1 MIFRFKEDLNEE
13 QERAV
18 KHTSGPALVLAGA
31 GSGKTR
37 VITYRIAY
45 LLEQANARPYNIMAV
60 TFTNK
65 AADEMKERLYSLVR
79 SSVKGMWMGTFHSL
93 CARILREFADRTAY
107 TRNFVIYDTQDQHNL
122 IKKIMKD
129 LRINEK
135 EADLYYSHRYISN
148 LKNKLIDEFEF
159 KPYNYKTELVGNIY
173 KEYQRRLKKNNA
185 MDFDDLL
192 FNLYLLLDSDKKVK
206 EELNDRFRY
215 KLVDEYQDTN
225 LSQYE
230 ILKKLSEKYKNIFVV
245 GDDDQSIYGFR
256 GADINNILDFEDD
269 FPDSKVYKLER
280 NYRSTKRILEVAS
293 NVVKN
298 NRFRKG
304 KTLWTE
310 QDEGEKIVL
319 FSGLT
324 EREEAIKLIGFLKE
338 ELKKYDKKDILIA
351 YRTNAQS
358 RALEDALLKENIP
371 YVIIGGVK
379 FYQRKEIKDILS
391 YIKFIVNKKDSI
403 SFFRILNTPRR
414 GIGKVTR
421 EKIEKIAREE
431 NISLWE
437 SSRKLTAEDSNI
449 ADFVE
454 LIEELDKINR
464 VDELMVAVVEKTEYL
479 KILKEK
485 DSIES
490 ESRIENIQELLS
502 AVFEFT
508 ENTGKFAPEEY
519 LMDVGLKTDIDGW
532 NKSNSVTLMTL
543 HNTKGLE
550 FELVFI
556 TGIGEGL
563 LPHYRSINEG
573 NLEEERRLFYVGITR
588 ARKKLFLSYF
598 LTHGAGWGSGRRI
611 VPSQFLKELP
621 QRAVE
626 KYEDYTTGSNEG
638 NRYILREE
646 KENYKWIEH
655 PVFGRGRILDTVDGD
670 KLLISFNG
678 TTKKIKRSFFNERN

>member
-1 MIFRFKEDLNEE
+1 MIFRFKEELNKE
-13 QERAV
+13 QEKAV

-45 LLEQANARPYNIMAV
+45 LLEHENAKPYNILAV

-65 AADEMKERLYSLVR
+65 AADEMKERLYTLV
-79 SSVKGMWMGTFHSL
+79 SSSIKGMWLGTFHSL
-93 CARILREFADRTAY
+93 CARLLREFAVRTAY
-107 TRNFVIYDTQDQHNL
+107 TKNFVIYDTQDQHNL
-122 IKKIMKD
+122 IKNIMKD
-129 LRINEK
+129 FRVNEK
-135 EADLYYSHRYISN
+135 EADLYYIHRYISN
-148 LKNKLIDEFEF
+148 LKNRLVDEYEF
-159 KPYNYKTELVGNIY
+159 KPYSYKTEIVKNVY
-173 KEYQRRLKKNNA
+173 EEYQRRLRENNA

-192 FNLYLLLDSDKKVK
+192 FNLYILLDSDRKIR

-225 LSQYE
+225 VSQYE
-230 ILKKLSEKYKNIFVV
+230 ILKKLSEKYKDIFVV

-256 GADINNILDFEDD
+256 GAEINNILDFEDD

-298 NRFRKG
+298 NLYRKG

-310 QDEGEKIVL
+310 QDEGEKIIL
-319 FSGLT
+319 FSSLT
-324 EREEAIKLIGFLKE
+324 EKEEASRLIGFLRE
-338 ELKKYDKKDILIA
+338 ELKKCNRKDILIA

-358 RALEDALLKENIP
+358 RAIEDALLKENIP

-391 YIKFIVNKKDSI
+391 YVKFIVNKKDSI

-414 GIGKVTR
+414 GIGKATR
-421 EKIEKIAREE
+421 EKIEKKAREG
-431 NISLWE
+431 NISLWKA
-437 SSRKLTAEDSNI
+437 SLSLAAEDSSI
-449 ADFVE
+449 KEFVE
-454 LIEELDKINR
+454 LIEELDKIKR
-464 VDELMVAVVEKTEYL
+464 VDELMAAIVEKTGYMET
-479 KILKEK
+479 LKEK

-508 ENTGKFAPEEY
+508 ENTGKFSPEEY
-519 LMDVGLKTDIDGW
+519 LIEVGLKTDIDSW
-532 NKSNSVTLMTL
+532 NRSDSVNLMTL

-550 FELVFI
+550 FEVVFI
-556 TGIGEGL
+556 TGIGDGL
-563 LPHYRSINEG
+563 LPHYRSIKEG

-588 ARKKLFLSYF
+588 ARKKLYLSYF
-598 LTHGAGWGSGRRI
+598 LTHGAGWGSGRSI
-611 VPSQFLKELP
+611 IPSQFLKELP
-621 QRAVE
+621 TKAIE
-626 KYEDYTTGSNEG
+626 KCEDYTTGLNETE
-638 NRYILREE
+638 RHILRDK
-646 KENYKWIEH
+646 KESYKWIEH
-655 PVFGRGRILDTVDGD
+655 PVFGKGLILDTVDGD

-678 TTKKIKRSFFNERN
+678 MTKKIKRSFFNERN

>member
-45 LLEQANARPYNIMAV
+45 LLEQENAVPYNIMAV

-65 AADEMKERLYSLVR
+65 AADEMKERLYSLVNG
-79 SSVKGMWMGTFHSL
+79 SIKGMWMGTFHSL
-93 CARILREFADRTAY
+93 CARLLREFADRTAY
-107 TRNFVIYDTQDQHNL
+107 TNNFVIYDTQDQHNL
-122 IKKIMKD
+122 IKNIMRD

-135 EADLYYSHRYISN
+135 ETDLYYIHRYISN
-148 LKNKLIDEFEF
+148 LKNKLINEYEF
-159 KPYNYKTELVGNIY
+159 KPYNYKTEIVRNIY
-173 KEYQRRLKKNNA
+173 QEYQKKLKENNA

-192 FNLYLLLDSDKKVK
+192 FNLYILLDSDRRIR

-230 ILKKLSEKYKNIFVV
+230 ILKKLSEKYKDIFVV

-298 NRFRKG
+298 NRYRKG

-324 EREEAIKLIGFLKE
+324 EREEAIKLIGFLKK
-338 ELKKYDKKDILIA
+338 ELKKYDRKDILIA

-391 YIKFIVNKKDSI
+391 YVKFIVNKKDSI

-421 EKIEKIAREE
+421 EKIEKKAIEE
-431 NISLWE
+431 NVSLWE
-437 SSRKLTAEDSNI
+437 ASLGLAPEDTSI
-449 ADFVE
+449 EKFVE

-464 VDELMVAVVEKTEYL
+464 VDELMVAIVEKTGYVE
-479 KILKEK
+479 ILKEK

-490 ESRIENIQELLS
+490 ESRLENIQELLS

-508 ENTGKFAPEEY
+508 ENSGKSSPEEY
-519 LMDVGLKTDIDGW
+519 LIEVGLKTDIDGW
-532 NKSNSVTLMTL
+532 NKSDSVNLMTL

-550 FELVFI
+550 FEVVFI
-556 TGIGEGL
+556 TGIGEEL
-563 LPHYRSINEG
+563 LPHYRSIKEG

-611 VPSQFLKELP
+611 IPSQFLKELP
-621 QRAVE
+621 PEAIERH
-626 KYEDYTTGSNEG
+626 EDYTTGLNEQD
-638 NRYILREE
+638 RCILRDK
-646 KENYKWIEH
+646 KENYRWIEH
-655 PVFGRGRILDTVDGD
+655 PVFGRGEILDTIDGD

-678 TTKKIKRSFFNERN
+678 MTKKIKRSFFNERN

>member
-1 MIFRFKEDLNEE
+1 MSFRKELNEE
-13 QERAV
+13 QVKAV
-18 KHTSGPALVLAGA
+18 THTSGPALVLAGA

-45 LLEQANARPYNIMAV
+45 LLEQADVKPYHVLAV

-65 AADEMKERLYSLVR
+65 AADEMKERLYTLVR
-79 SSVKGMWMGTFHSL
+79 SSYEGIWMGTFHSI
-93 CARILREFADRTAY
+93 CARLLREFAEY
-107 TRNFVIYDTQDQHNL
+107 TPYSKNFVIYDTQDQRNL
-122 IKKIMKD
+122 IKKILEDFK
-129 LRINEK
+129 IGEK
-135 EADLYYSHRYISN
+135 ELDFYYAHRKISN
-148 LKNKLIDEFEF
+148 LKNRLVDENEF
-159 KPYNYKTELVGNIY
+159 KPYDYRTELLKDVY
-173 KEYQRRLKKNNA
+173 KEYQRRLKKNDA

-192 FNLYLLLDSDKKVK
+192 CNFYILLNTNK
-206 EELNDRFRY
+206 EIRNKLNDRFRY

-225 LSQYE
+225 PSQYQ
-230 ILKKLSEKYKNIFVV
+230 ILKKLSEKYKDIFVV

-269 FPDSKVYKLER
+269 FPNSKVYKLER

-310 QDEGEKIVL
+310 EEKGEKIVL
-319 FSGLT
+319 FSALT
-324 EREEAIKLIGFLKE
+324 EKEEASKLVIFLKE

-358 RALEDALLKENIP
+358 RAIEDALLRENIP
-371 YVIIGGVK
+371 YIIVGGVK

-391 YIKFIVNKKDSI
+391 YVKFVVNKNDSI

-437 SSRKLTAEDSNI
+437 ATQQLSGQESNI
-449 ADFVE
+449 ASFVQ
-454 LIEELDKINR
+454 LIQDLDKIKR
-464 VDELMVAVVEKTEYL
+464 IDELIVAIVEKIRYID
-479 KILKEK
+479 ILEEK
-485 DSIES
+485 DTIES

-502 AVFEFT
+502 AVYEFT
-508 ENTGKFAPEEY
+508 ENTKEY
-519 LMDVGLKTDIDGW
+519 LPEDYLIEVGLKSDIDSW
-532 NKSNSVTLMTL
+532 NRSDSVNLMTL

-550 FELVFI
+550 FKVVFI
-556 TGIGEGL
+556 VGLGEGL
-563 LPHYRSINEG
+563 LPHFRSIKEG
-573 NLEEERRLFYVGITR
+573 NEEEERRLFYVGITR
-588 ARKKLFLSYF
+588 AREKLFLSYF
-598 LTHGAGWGSGRRI
+598 LQHGAGWKNGRR
-611 VPSQFLKELP
+611 VLPSPFIKELP
-621 QRAVE
+621 PEAIE
-626 KYEDYTTGSNEG
+626 KPINLTTGIKEKK
-638 NRYILREE
+638 RYIL
-646 KENYKWIEH
+646 KDKKDKNKWVDH
-655 PVFGRGRILDTVDGD
+655 PLFGRGEVLDTIDGD

-678 TTKKIKRSFFNERN
+678 MTKKIKRRFFDERS

>member
-1 MIFRFKEDLNEE
+1 LSFKEELNEE
-13 QERAV
+13 QVKAV
-18 KHTSGPALVLAGA
+18 THTSGPALVLAGA

-45 LLEQANARPYNIMAV
+45 LLEQANVKPYHILAV

-65 AADEMKERLYSLVR
+65 AADEMKERLYTLVR
-79 SSVKGMWMGTFHSL
+79 SSYEAIWMGTFHSI
-93 CARILREFADRTAY
+93 CARLLREFADY
-107 TRNFVIYDTQDQHNL
+107 TPYSKNFVIYDTQDQRNL
-122 IKKIMKD
+122 IKKILEDFK
-129 LRINEK
+129 IGEK
-135 EADLYYSHRYISN
+135 ELDFYYAQRKISN
-148 LKNKLIDEFEF
+148 LKNKLVDEYEY
-159 KPYNYKTELVGNIY
+159 KPYDYKTEMLKDVYN
-173 KEYQRRLKKNNA
+173 EYQRRLKKNDA

-192 FNLYLLLDSDKKVK
+192 CNFYILLDTNK
-206 EELNDRFRY
+206 EIRNKLNDRFRY

-225 LSQYE
+225 PSQYQ
-230 ILKKLSEKYKNIFVV
+230 ILKKLSEKYKDIFVV

-269 FPDSKVYKLER
+269 FPNSKVYKLER

-310 QDEGEKIVL
+310 EEEGEKIVL
-319 FSGLT
+319 FSALT
-324 EREEAIKLIGFLKE
+324 EREEASKLVIFLKE

-358 RALEDALLKENIP
+358 RAVEDALLRENIP
-371 YVIIGGVK
+371 YVVIGGVK

-391 YIKFIVNKKDSI
+391 YVKFIVNKNDSI

-437 SSRKLTAEDSNI
+437 ASCGLAEQEPNI
-449 ADFVE
+449 ASFVK
-454 LIEELDKINR
+454 LIKDLDKIKR
-464 VDELMVAVVEKTEYL
+464 IDELIVEIVEKIRYID
-479 KILKEK
+479 ILKEK
-485 DSIES
+485 DTIES

-502 AVFEFT
+502 AVYEFT
-508 ENTGKFAPEEY
+508 ENTKEY
-519 LMDVGLKTDIDGW
+519 LPEDYLIEVGLKADIDSW
-532 NKSNSVTLMTL
+532 NRSDSVNLMTL

-550 FELVFI
+550 FKVVFI
-556 TGIGEGL
+556 VGLGEGL
-563 LPHYRSINEG
+563 LPHFRSIKEG
-573 NLEEERRLFYVGITR
+573 NEEEERRLFYVGITR
-588 ARKKLFLSYF
+588 AREKLFLSYF
-598 LTHGAGWGSGRRI
+598 LQHGAGWKNGRR
-611 VPSQFLKELP
+611 VLPSPFIKELP
-621 QRAVE
+621 PEAIE
-626 KYEDYTTGSNEG
+626 KPINLTTGIKEKK
-638 NRYILREE
+638 RYIL
-646 KENYKWIEH
+646 KDKKDKSKWVDH
-655 PVFGRGRILDTVDGD
+655 PLFGRGEVLDTIDGD

-678 TTKKIKRSFFNERN
+678 MTKKIKRRFFDERS

>member
-1 MIFRFKEDLNEE
+1 LSFRKELNEE
-13 QERAV
+13 QVKAV
-18 KHTSGPALVLAGA
+18 THTSGPALVLAGA

-45 LLEQANARPYNIMAV
+45 LLEQADVKPYHVLAV

-65 AADEMKERLYSLVR
+65 AADEMKERLYTLVR
-79 SSVKGMWMGTFHSL
+79 SSYEGIWMGTFHSI
-93 CARILREFADRTAY
+93 CARLLREFAEY
-107 TRNFVIYDTQDQHNL
+107 TPYSKNFVIYDTQDQRNL
-122 IKKIMKD
+122 IKKILEDFK
-129 LRINEK
+129 IGEK
-135 EADLYYSHRYISN
+135 ELDFYYAHRKISN
-148 LKNKLIDEFEF
+148 LKNRLVDENEF
-159 KPYNYKTELVGNIY
+159 KPYDYRTELLKDVY
-173 KEYQRRLKKNNA
+173 KEYQRRLKKNDA

-192 FNLYLLLDSDKKVK
+192 CNFYILLNTNK
-206 EELNDRFRY
+206 EIRNKLNDRFRY

-225 LSQYE
+225 PSQYQ
-230 ILKKLSEKYKNIFVV
+230 ILKKLSEKYKDIFVV

-269 FPDSKVYKLER
+269 FPNSKVYKLER

-310 QDEGEKIVL
+310 EEKGEKIVL
-319 FSGLT
+319 FSALT
-324 EREEAIKLIGFLKE
+324 EKEEASKLVIFLKE

-358 RALEDALLKENIP
+358 RAIEDALLRENIP
-371 YVIIGGVK
+371 YIIVGGVK

-391 YIKFIVNKKDSI
+391 YVKFVVNKNDSI

-437 SSRKLTAEDSNI
+437 ATQQLSGQESNI
-449 ADFVE
+449 ASFVQ
-454 LIEELDKINR
+454 LIQDLDKIKR
-464 VDELMVAVVEKTEYL
+464 IDELIVAIVEKIRYID
-479 KILKEK
+479 ILEEK
-485 DSIES
+485 DTIES

-502 AVFEFT
+502 AVYEFT
-508 ENTGKFAPEEY
+508 ENTKEY
-519 LMDVGLKTDIDGW
+519 LPEDYLIEVGLKTDIDSW
-532 NKSNSVTLMTL
+532 NRSDSVNLMTL

-550 FELVFI
+550 FKVVFI
-556 TGIGEGL
+556 VGLGEGL
-563 LPHYRSINEG
+563 LPHFRSIKEG
-573 NLEEERRLFYVGITR
+573 NEEEERRLFYVGITR
-588 ARKKLFLSYF
+588 AREKLFLSYF
-598 LTHGAGWGSGRRI
+598 LQHGAGWKNGRR
-611 VPSQFLKELP
+611 VLPSPFIKELP
-621 QRAVE
+621 PEAIE
-626 KYEDYTTGSNEG
+626 KPINLTTGIKEKK
-638 NRYILREE
+638 RYIL
-646 KENYKWIEH
+646 KDKKDKNKWVDH
-655 PVFGRGRILDTVDGD
+655 PLFGRGEVLDTIDGD

-678 TTKKIKRSFFNERN
+678 MTKKIKRRFFDERS